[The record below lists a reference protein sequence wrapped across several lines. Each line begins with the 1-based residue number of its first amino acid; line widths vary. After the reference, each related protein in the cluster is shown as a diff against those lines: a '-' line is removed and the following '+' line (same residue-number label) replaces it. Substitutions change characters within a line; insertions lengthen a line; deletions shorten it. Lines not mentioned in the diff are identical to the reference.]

1 MKKTLLITFILLIG
15 SGIVGYNLKLRNQI
29 IKIVRTAEPMVS
41 KPDVSSK
48 INEAVTFVNKKKMN
62 KEMAILINYH
72 LHSGLKRGYIIDLKS
87 KKATDSF
94 MVSHG
99 CGSSAWGQDF
109 SKNSP
114 QFSNEP
120 ESHCSSLGKYKIGE
134 RGYSNWG
141 INVKYLMHGLEK
153 TNSNALKR
161 TIVLHGWD
169 DVPENEVHPGGTI
182 EGWGC
187 PAVSNACMT
196 KLDSLLKKQK
206 NVLLWT
212 Y

>member
-1 MKKTLLITFILLIG
+1 MKKILLIAFVFLIVTV
-15 SGIVGYNLKLRNQI
+15 IVGYNLKIRNQI
-29 IKIVRTAEPMVS
+29 IHTVSASTPAVGKPNVSLKIS
-41 KPDVSSK
+41 
-48 INEAVTFVNKKKMN
+48 EAIAFVDKKKMN

-72 LHSGLKRGYIIDLKS
+72 IHSGLKRGYIVDLKS
-87 KKATDSF
+87 KRATDSF

-99 CGSSAWGQDF
+99 CGQSAWGQDF

-161 TIVLHGWD
+161 TIVLHGWG
-169 DVPENEVHPGGTI
+169 DVPEDEVHPGGTI

-196 KLDSLLKKQK
+196 KLDSMLKKQK
-206 NVLLWT
+206 NVLLWV

>member
-1 MKKTLLITFILLIG
+1 MKKILLITFILLIG
-15 SGIVGYNLKLRNQI
+15 SVIVAYNLNIRNKI
-29 IKIVRTAEPMVS
+29 IKAVS
-41 KPDVSSK
+41 FSESSNPKPGILPK
-48 INEAVTFVNKKKMN
+48 INEAVSFVNKKKMN

-72 LHSGLKRGYIIDLKS
+72 LHSGLKRGYIVDLKL
-87 KKATDSF
+87 KKAIDSF

-99 CGSSAWGQDF
+99 CGSNSWGQDF
-109 SKNSP
+109 SKTSP

-161 TIVLHGWD
+161 TIVLHGWG

-187 PAVSNACMT
+187 PAVSNSCMT